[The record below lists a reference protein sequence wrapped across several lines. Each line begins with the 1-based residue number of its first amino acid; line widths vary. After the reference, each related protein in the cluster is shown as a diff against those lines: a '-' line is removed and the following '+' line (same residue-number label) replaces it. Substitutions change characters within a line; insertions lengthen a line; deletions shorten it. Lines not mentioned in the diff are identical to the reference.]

1 MGPTELPRTRRS
13 ARLRHSPDPT
23 AGQQGTHK
31 GRARPASSDIH
42 PLWAASVSARLSL
55 RFSLHSRGHGIWKH
69 VELFPSSDGKLEE
82 ERSPVLQVGPEI
94 VGVLQEA
101 DSPHE
106 NGLTHSAHSLPLWK
120 SHSQRGAGKAS
131 LQDDGCLLHEGQP
144 LAGIVLHNPYT
155 NRIF

>member
-1 MGPTELPRTRRS
+1 MGGLCVS
-13 ARLRHSPDPT
+13 QALFAFLT
-23 AGQQGTHK
+23 AQQGPRDLETR
-31 GRARPASSDIH
+31 G
-42 PLWAASVSARLSL
+42 AA
-55 RFSLHSRGHGIWKH
+55 
-69 VELFPSSDGKLEE
+69 SSDGKLEE
-82 ERSPVLQVGPEI
+82 ERSPVLQVRPEI

-106 NGLTHSAHSLPLWK
+106 NGLTHNVHSLPLWK

-131 LQDDGCLLHEGQP
+131 LLDGCLLHEGQP